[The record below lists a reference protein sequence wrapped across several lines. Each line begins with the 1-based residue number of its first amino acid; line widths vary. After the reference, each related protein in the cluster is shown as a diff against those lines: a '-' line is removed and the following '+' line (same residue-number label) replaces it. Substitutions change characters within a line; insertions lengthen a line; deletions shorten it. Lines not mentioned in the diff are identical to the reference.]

1 MKTLVKK
8 EFLLNWKWYNYLFF
22 IFPLMILIPNYP
34 LFTGMMYVFFF
45 VTTLF
50 PTFFANN
57 DFKFLTGLPIR
68 RKDIVAVRFFDVL
81 FGQIGTLLLA
91 VPALLIKALVIAPEG
106 TPLME
111 PNFAFVGMTLIE
123 YAVFNL
129 IFFSVFFVELKLPK
143 SILLSLTGFFVSIA
157 LLEVLVQVI
166 PPVRAVLDTLDTSYI
181 LYQLLVFVIGMIFY
195 IVGNVFAFRIALK
208 RFRCYNM

>member
-8 EFLLNWKWYNYLFF
+8 EFLINWKWYNYLFF

-91 VPALLIKALVIAPEG
+91 VPALLLKALVIAPEG

-166 PPVRAVLDTLDTSYI
+166 PPVRAVLDTLDTHYI

>member
-8 EFLLNWKWYNYLFF
+8 EFLINWKWYNYLFF

-111 PNFAFVGMTLIE
+111 
-123 YAVFNL
+123 
-129 IFFSVFFVELKLPK
+129 
-143 SILLSLTGFFVSIA
+143 
-157 LLEVLVQVI
+157 
-166 PPVRAVLDTLDTSYI
+166 RA
-181 LYQLLVFVIGMIFY
+181 
-195 IVGNVFAFRIALK
+195 
-208 RFRCYNM
+208 

>member
-8 EFLLNWKWYNYLFF
+8 ELSLNWKWYNYLFF

-50 PTFFANN
+50 PSLFTNN

-81 FGQIGTLLLA
+81 FGEIGTLLLA
-91 VPALLIKALVIAPEG
+91 VPALVLKALVIAPEG
-106 TPLME
+106 TPLMD

-129 IFFSVFFVELKLPK
+129 IFFSIFFIELKLPK
-143 SILLSLTGFFVSIA
+143 SILLSLTGFFASIA
-157 LLEVLVQVI
+157 LLEALVQAI
-166 PPVRAVLDTLDTSYI
+166 PPVRAVLDTLDAQFI
-181 LYQLLVFVIGMIFY
+181 LYQLLVLFIGLAFY
-195 IVGNVFAFRIALK
+195 IGGTLLSFRIALK
-208 RFRCYNM
+208 RFLRYNM